1 MSASADAM
9 RNAVNALREEKLPVT
24 LKGLPSSCTGDSLS
38 AIGDKPINL
47 LNGDVPLPA
56 AVINE
61 ARLDHNLRWMSEF
74 TRHHG
79 ISLCPH
85 GKTTMAPQLFQ
96 QQLDAGAWGMTA
108 ATPCHVRT
116 YRQFGVPRI
125 VLANQL
131 TGKANI
137 NMVVEELSAD
147 PSFDFYCL
155 IDSIENL
162 DELLTVLRAR
172 PLGRPLQVLLEIGT
186 PGGRTG
192 VRDRETLDTIVQ
204 AILAAAPLV
213 VLRGV
218 ETYEG
223 IIAAGSMEETE
234 RAVEALL
241 QRLVAV
247 TQEGLE
253 NNWFGDGDVLVTAGG
268 TSFFDMVTDA
278 LRGFASHPRVRPIL
292 RSGCY
297 VTHDSLHFA
306 KEQERMQERSGA
318 MIGSDDGL
326 KNALEVWAY
335 VQSVPE
341 PRRAICTLGKR
352 DISHD
357 MSLPAPL
364 WWFRPGEHTTPQAAP
379 DDLRVVVLNDQHAYV
394 DATDDIPWQAGD
406 LVGFGI
412 AHPCTTF
419 DKWPL
424 LLMVDDDY
432 GVVGGVRTF
441 F

>member
-1 MSASADAM
+1 MTTSNPM
-9 RNAVNALREEKLPVT
+9 HEAVTALGKEKLPVT
-24 LKGLPSSCTGDSLS
+24 FKGLPSTCIGDSLS
-38 AIGDKPINL
+38 SIGAQPINL
-47 LNGDVPLPA
+47 LKGDVPMPV

-61 ARLDHNLRWMSEF
+61 ARLEHNITWMSKF
-74 TRHHG
+74 AAHHG

-85 GKTTMAPQLFQ
+85 GKTTMAPQIFQ
-96 QQLDAGAWGMTA
+96 RQLDAGAWGITA
-108 ATPCHVRT
+108 ATACHVRT
-116 YRQFGVPRI
+116 YRQFGVSRI

-131 TGKANI
+131 TGTANI
-137 NMVVEELSAD
+137 NMVVDELISD
-147 PSFDFYCL
+147 PTFDFYCL
-155 IDSIENL
+155 IDSTDNL
-162 DELLTVLRAR
+162 DELLKVLHIRAPR
-172 PLGRPLQVLLEIGT
+172 RPLQVLLELGT

-192 VRDRETLDTIVQ
+192 VRDRATLDTIVES
-204 AILAAAPLV
+204 ILAAAPLV
-213 VLRGV
+213 SLRGV

-223 IIAAGSMEETE
+223 IITRTSMEETE
-234 RAVEALL
+234 LAVKGLL
-241 QRLVAV
+241 KKLVAV

-253 NNWFGDGDVLVTAGG
+253 SNWFGDGDVLVTAGG
-268 TSFFDMVTDA
+268 TSFFDLVTDA
-278 LRGFASHPRVRPIL
+278 LSEFVSHSRVRPIL

-306 KEQERMQERSGA
+306 KEQIRMRERSGT
-318 MIGSDDGL
+318 MIGPDEGL
-326 KNALEVWAY
+326 KNALEVWAC

-341 PRRAICTLGKR
+341 SHRAICTLGKR

-364 WWFRPGEHTTPQAAP
+364 WWFRPGEHTLPQAVP
-379 DDLRVVVLNDQHAYV
+379 EDLRVVALNDQHAYI
-394 DATDDIPWQAGD
+394 DADNAIPWQAGD

-424 LLMVDDDY
+424 MLMVDDDY
-432 GVVGGVRTF
+432 SVVGGIRTF